1 MVNNKSKM
9 NKEVTGRI
17 IISKVKRLINRMK
30 MFRKMKETQKICK
43 IKSKRKSFLI
53 NKVMIISQENL
64 LRGKWM
70 RKMMIVN
77 NLKNCQIKMMK
88 ENKINKLKFR
98 THNNQWKNKEI
109 KIMKKKRKRNKLKIE
124 NSMKGHMEGKT
135 TSLKIIILSMNR
147 K

>member
-70 RKMMIVN
+70 RKMIIVN

-88 ENKINKLKFR
+88 ENKINKLKLR
-98 THNNQWKNKEI
+98 TQNNQWKNKEI
-109 KIMKKKRKRNKLKIE
+109 KIMRKKRKRNKLKIE
-124 NSMKGHMEGKT
+124 NSMKEHMEGKT
-135 TSLKIIILSMNR
+135 TNSKTIIL
-147 K
+147 